1 MLLLVPFVPLFATE
15 PVLAQPAASVAEPT
29 ASVAENI
36 KARIDA
42 AALALGNN
50 PRFKGLSPKYRQEI
64 AEFVS
69 GNLLFVLL
77 HELAHA
83 AVTELGI
90 TVLGKDEDAADAF
103 AATRLIKLGSE
114 FSEQVVVFSAKGWFM
129 ADRRDKKE
137 GGTVPYYDA
146 HGLDLQ
152 RAYQFVCFLVGSNE
166 DKFKNLANET
176 KLPRDRQDSCAV
188 DYSKASNAWD
198 LMLKPHRRA
207 PDQPKT
213 KIDVVYGDGKG
224 KFEHTAEI
232 ARAIKL
238 LEPIAEITADLTAW
252 PAPFTLE
259 MQSCGFVNA
268 AWNPSTHKLTLCYEL
283 AADFAELYRTYGTA
297 RADSR
302 IPTQDTRNYRIR
314 LSGKTSRLHP
324 RHVVPKPAQA
334 YEPEVRVKVRKS
346 K

>member
-1 MLLLVPFVPLFATE
+1 MRFLLPFILLFATE
-15 PVLAQPAASVAEPT
+15 PVFGQPTASTAEPT
-29 ASVAENI
+29 ASVAEVL
-36 KARIDA
+36 KTRIDA

-50 PRFKGLSPKYRQEI
+50 PRFKGLSPKYRQEL

-114 FSEQVVVFSAKGWFM
+114 FSDQVVVASAKGWFM

-146 HGLDLQ
+146 HGLNLQ
-152 RAYQFVCFLVGSNE
+152 RAYQFVCFLVGSHE

-176 KLPRDRQDSCAV
+176 KLPEDRQASCAI
-188 DYSKASNAWD
+188 DYSKAVNSWD
-198 LMLKPHRRA
+198 LMLKPHRRT

-224 KFEHTAEI
+224 KFESTAEI
-232 ARAIKL
+232 ARAVML
-238 LEPIAEITADLTAW
+238 LEPIAEITSELTAW
-252 PAPFTLE
+252 PTPFTLE

-283 AADFAELYRTYGTA
+283 AGDFAELYRTYGTT

-302 IPTQDTRNYRIR
+302 AQTQDTRN
-314 LSGKTSRLHP
+314 SRAPLGQNLTP
-324 RHVVPKPAQA
+324 SPTARCAQA
-334 YEPEVRVKVRKS
+334 GTGIRAPSARKGA
-346 K
+346 KI

>member
-1 MLLLVPFVPLFATE
+1 MPATSAGMTSQGLCGLVLGSPMKSSHFRRRHMLFLLPFALLFATE
-15 PVLAQPAASVAEPT
+15 PVFAQPAASVAET
-29 ASVAENI
+29 YKV
-36 KARIDA
+36 RIDA

-50 PRFKGLSPKYRQEI
+50 PRFKGLPPKYRQEL

-114 FSEQVVVFSAKGWFM
+114 FSDQVVVFSAKGWFM

-146 HGLDLQ
+146 HGLNLQ

-176 KLPRDRQDSCAV
+176 KLPPDRQDSCAV

-198 LMLKPHRRA
+198 L
-207 PDQPKT
+207 
-213 KIDVVYGDGKG
+213 
-224 KFEHTAEI
+224 
-232 ARAIKL
+232 
-238 LEPIAEITADLTAW
+238 
-252 PAPFTLE
+252 
-259 MQSCGFVNA
+259 
-268 AWNPSTHKLTLCYEL
+268 
-283 AADFAELYRTYGTA
+283 
-297 RADSR
+297 
-302 IPTQDTRNYRIR
+302 
-314 LSGKTSRLHP
+314 
-324 RHVVPKPAQA
+324 
-334 YEPEVRVKVRKS
+334 
-346 K
+346 